1 MTAGRRPP
9 GRRPRRARST
19 LRHRGRPTLSSACPY
34 LLPSPISSSLAPFAL
49 ARTSPD
55 VGVHGLLD
63 PAEPELGAAAR
74 LGDGVARASLV
85 EAEPE
90 LVFRNE
96 EGAQD
101 ADRRSLAPHLRC
113 CGASAGARRGRRAR
127 ARSRHVRL
135 EQVRPSVYA
144 LTSVRAPAHHHDGA
158 DEGQRAEADDLALF

>member
-1 MTAGRRPP
+1 MTVGRRPP

-34 LLPSPISSSLAPFAL
+34 LLSCPISSSLAPFAL

-55 VGVHGLLD
+55 LGVHGLLD

-96 EGAQD
+96 ERAQD
-101 ADRRSLAPHLRC
+101 VSGCPPTVSWR
-113 CGASAGARRGRRAR
+113 
-127 ARSRHVRL
+127 V
-135 EQVRPSVYA
+135 A
-144 LTSVRAPAHHHDGA
+144 LKCWTQWSDVSGSPPVKR
-158 DEGQRAEADDLALF
+158 ES

>member
-34 LLPSPISSSLAPFAL
+34 SLPCPISSSLAPFAL

-96 EGAQD
+96 ERAQD

-113 CGASAGARRGRRAR
+113 CGASAGGRRGGPPPPP
-127 ARSRHVRL
+127 L
-135 EQVRPSVYA
+135 PPLRPPQGSP
-144 LTSVRAPAHHHDGA
+144 RGPAPAPA
-158 DEGQRAEADDLALF
+158 SAPPP